1 MWWIYFVIPCGELLH
16 AYRERSF
23 GWGYGHI
30 PLFGAIVAVGAGL
43 HVAAYF
49 LEHHSELS
57 ATGTLLTVAIPVSIY
72 LLGLYLL
79 YAALTRT
86 IDPFH
91 LLLIALTGVV
101 VAVAVVLSA
110 AGASS
115 RHPARARPGPV
126 GDRGRL
132 RSRRAPPQRRGAGRA
147 ARALRLRASRARPR
161 GRGSGDRPAVD
172 AQHERRARRDVEP
185 LAVTGPAAPAGPR
198 C

>member
-1 MWWIYFVIPCGELLH
+1 MSGWTTEVAALGVAGVAMTFGLWWTYFVIPCGDLLH
-16 AYRERSF
+16 AYRSRSF

-43 HVAAYF
+43 HAAAYF

-91 LLLIALTGVV
+91 LLLIALTAVV
-101 VAVAVVLSA
+101 VAVSVALSA
-110 AGASS
+110 AGASIS
-115 RHPARARPGPV
+115 VTLLVLALAPWVTVVGYEAVGHRHNAEV
-126 GDRGRL
+126 L
-132 RSRRAPPQRRGAGRA
+132 A
-147 ARALRLRASRARPR
+147 ALPE
-161 GRGSGDRPAVD
+161 
-172 AQHERRARRDVEP
+172 H
-185 LAVTGPAAPAGPR
+185 
-198 C
+198 